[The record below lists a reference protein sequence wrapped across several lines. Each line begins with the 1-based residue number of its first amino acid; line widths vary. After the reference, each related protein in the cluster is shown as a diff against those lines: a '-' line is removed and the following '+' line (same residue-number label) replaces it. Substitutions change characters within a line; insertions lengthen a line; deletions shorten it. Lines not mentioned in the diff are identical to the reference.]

1 MMNISWVIGV
11 LHKETT
17 NSSWIVRLFC
27 LLPRLWVKFVTNIDN
42 DDDENAI
49 HSILWLS
56 VDPVCSYT
64 TKPKSF
70 QLTCNVSYRGQWKP
84 DITCLPD
91 SSDQVINIDDSQPG
105 VVMYRK
111 RVNITSNITNF
122 IITCQASFNISDLDD
137 AVDNVLTV
145 SNTTPSSI
153 LLWNSSENFLPRELI
168 STYSS
173 QYFLLFRF
181 IVLNRYLAELSM
193 PLCVKWYQKS
203 WV

>member
-27 LLPRLWVKFVTNIDN
+27 LLPRLWVKLVTNSDDDDN
-42 DDDENAI
+42 DNAI

-64 TKPKSF
+64 TKPTSF
-70 QLTCNVSYRGQWKP
+70 ELTCNVSYRGRWKP

-91 SSDQVINIDDSQPG
+91 SSDQVININDSQPG

-111 RVNITSNITNF
+111 QVNITSNITSF
-122 IITCQASFNISDLDD
+122 INTCQASFNVSDLNDT
-137 AVDNVLTV
+137 ASSVFSVT
-145 SNTTPSSI
+145 NTAPRSI
-153 LLWNSSENFLPRELI
+153 ILWNSSEIFLPRELI

-173 QYFLLFRF
+173 H
-181 IVLNRYLAELSM
+181 
-193 PLCVKWYQKS
+193 
-203 WV
+203 